1 MTTHSVIED
10 FDVFLDRGLR
20 LDAGAEPAMVNQFLF
35 QRSPEAF
42 HGSIIKTVS
51 PAGHRGSHLELHDH
65 SLVGECTVLTAPIG
79 VVDTAGLRSAITN
92 RPL

>member
-35 QRSPEAF
+35 QRAPETLY
-42 HGSIIKTVS
+42 GGIIKTVS
-51 PAGHRGSHLELHDH
+51 PAGHGGSHLELSDH
-65 SLVGECTVLTAPIG
+65 SLVRERTVLTAPIG
-79 VVDTAGLRSAITN
+79 VMDATGLRSAITN

>member
-1 MTTHSVIED
+1 MTTHSVVED

-42 HGSIIKTVS
+42 HGGIEREAI
-51 PAGHRGSHLELHDH
+51 
-65 SLVGECTVLTAPIG
+65 
-79 VVDTAGLRSAITN
+79 VVALDQMPDEIFVTCMMDE
-92 RPL
+92 